1 MATRR
6 AVVVLARWS
15 DGAGV
20 TTFSDKEVTFPMI
33 PESIQ
38 HYLRRN
44 RVRFERYWHPHAV
57 SAQELAEALHV
68 SGWRVAK
75 SVIVLADRLPW
86 IVVVPAAG
94 TVDLQKVRDIIGARS
109 VRLATEAEFSSYF
122 PDCEVG
128 AEPPFGEL
136 YKLPVAV
143 DESLSL
149 TERLLFRAGSH
160 EEALEMRFQ
169 DFATLEWPLM
179 ASFIQAKQR
188 QVGEAAQPQSQS
200 RLEQESHAPA

>member
-1 MATRR
+1 
-6 AVVVLARWS
+6 
-15 DGAGV
+15 
-20 TTFSDKEVTFPMI
+20 MI

-75 SVIVLADRLPW
+75 SVIVLADRQPW

-94 TVDLQKVRDIIGARS
+94 TVDLQKVRDVIGARS

-169 DFATLEWPLM
+169 EFATLEWPLVATFIHPQQRHG
-179 ASFIQAKQR
+179 ASTPQPKS
-188 QVGEAAQPQSQS
+188 QPQSQS
-200 RLEQESHAPA
+200 QPELESHAPA

>member
-1 MATRR
+1 
-6 AVVVLARWS
+6 
-15 DGAGV
+15 
-20 TTFSDKEVTFPMI
+20 MI

-38 HYLRRN
+38 HYLQRH

-75 SVIVLADRLPW
+75 SVIVLADRQPW

-94 TVDLQKVRDIIGARS
+94 TVDLQQVRDILSARS
-109 VRLATEAEFSSYF
+109 VRLATEAEFSSHF

-136 YKLPVAV
+136 YGLPVAV

-169 DFATLEWPLM
+169 DFATLEWPLV
-179 ASFIQAKQR
+179 ASFIRREQR
-188 QVGEAAQPQSQS
+188 QAVGIPAVAM
-200 RLEQESHAPA
+200 ESHAPA